1 MPVVGEPSATPLSMK
16 VRPVGLPVVP
26 VAAEVVANAGMA
38 PTAGTAI
45 GFART
50 RKMVELVTM

>member
-1 MPVVGEPSATPLSMK
+1 MPVPGEPSATPLSMK

-26 VAAEVVANAGMA
+26 VAAEVELSAGTA
-38 PTAGTAI
+38 PTGGTAI

-50 RKMVELVTM
+50 